1 MPFKQ
6 QIALAALRIL
16 RPSARRYLRKQRSSG
31 KPPWAYRGT
40 VPHRSTT
47 MNTETRLYYALGPCD
62 LGLLLVAQGEH
73 GARAILLGDDG
84 DSLLRDL
91 RARFPMA
98 TPLRDDAACAT
109 LLGWVAGF
117 IAAPAQ
123 PLAIALDPRGTPFQ
137 LRVWQAL
144 REIPPGQTASYGEI
158 ARRIGAPT
166 AARAV
171 AAACAANPLAVVIPC
186 HRVVRGDG
194 GLSGYRWGAARKRA
208 LLAREAA

>member
-1 MPFKQ
+1 
-6 QIALAALRIL
+6 
-16 RPSARRYLRKQRSSG
+16 
-31 KPPWAYRGT
+31 
-40 VPHRSTT
+40 